1 MTINKGYTVINKPLS
16 SEYYQTTSHVI
27 KTRDHIF
34 RLGINTID
42 CNPWVAL
49 LSAKDIFWLHFT
61 YAWNRFITEI
71 NSKNDF
77 SQFSD
82 LWKWHWNE
90 GFFIVK
96 GIFDRNIFPGIE
108 FSGELFPGIFSENE
122 FSGIDLRFEWFEF
135 EIESNTIGC
144 TPDYY
149 RMINTSFIP
158 CIQCINSCRYI
169 RI

>member
-16 SEYYQTTSHVI
+16 SEYYQTTSHVM

-34 RLGINTID
+34 RLGINTILGWPFCPPKISFD
-42 CNPWVAL
+42 YIL
-49 LSAKDIFWLHFT
+49 LTLGTGLSLKSTQRMI
-61 YAWNRFITEI
+61 
-71 NSKNDF
+71 F

-90 GFFIVK
+90 GFFIIK
-96 GIFDRNIFPGIE
+96 GIFDRNIFPGNE
-108 FSGELFPGIFSENE
+108 FSGELFPGIFPENE